1 MDALTPIWQQ
11 NAHWLRPVLFLVGG
25 LVLGLIT
32 ERIILRRLHALA
44 GQTRSGAD
52 DVVVRALGK
61 QPVFWALL
69 AGIYAATK
77 TLPIPGHYLTLIHQA
92 LVVIFLL
99 SLTIVAARAASGLVG
114 YSAAQ
119 SEGLLPTTSILT
131 NLTSVII
138 FALGFLVILQT
149 LGVSVTP
156 VLGALGVG
164 GLAVALALQDT
175 LSNLF
180 AGLHVIASRQVRV
193 GDYVKLDSGEEG
205 YVTDIQW
212 RNTSIRALA
221 NNMIIVPNSK
231 LASAIVTNFYV
242 PEKEMGFIIP
252 ISVAYGTDLERA
264 EQVTMA
270 VAIDVMQHV
279 PGGVPSAQPSVRF
292 HTFGDSAIQGS
303 VAVRCRE
310 FVDQFLVKHEF
321 VKRLKRRFDQER
333 IEIPFPIRTVYLR
346 GQEPDET
353 KPAVAGK

>member
-1 MDALTPIWQQ
+1 MDALTPIWEQH
-11 NAHWLRPVLFLVGG
+11 AFWLRPVLFLLGG
-25 LVLGLIT
+25 LVLGLII
-32 ERIILRRLHALA
+32 ERIILNRLRHLA

-52 DVVVRALGK
+52 DVVVRALGN
-61 QPVFWALL
+61 QPVFWAFL
-69 AGIYAATK
+69 AGAYAATK
-77 TLPIPGHYLTLIHQA
+77 TLAIPGHYLTLIHQA
-92 LVVIFLL
+92 LIVIFLL

-131 NLTSVII
+131 NLTSVIV

-180 AGLHVIASRQVRV
+180 AGLHIIASRQVRI
-193 GDYVKLDSGEEG
+193 GDYVKLDSGQEG

-221 NNMIIVPNSK
+221 NNMILVPNSK
-231 LASAIVTNFYV
+231 LASAIVINFNV
-242 PEKEMGFIIP
+242 PDKEMGFTVP
-252 ISVAYGTDLERA
+252 IGVAYGTDLQRA
-264 EQVTMA
+264 EQVVME
-270 VAIDVMQHV
+270 VATQVMQQV
-279 PGGVPSAQPSVRF
+279 EGGVPAAQPSVRF
-292 HTFGDSAIQGS
+292 HTFGDSAIQGA
-303 VAVRCRE
+303 VAIRCRE
-310 FVDQFLVKHEF
+310 FVDQYLVRHEF
-321 VKRLKRRFDQER
+321 IKRLQVRFAQEG

-346 GQEPDET
+346 GEENGT
-353 KPAVAGK
+353 S